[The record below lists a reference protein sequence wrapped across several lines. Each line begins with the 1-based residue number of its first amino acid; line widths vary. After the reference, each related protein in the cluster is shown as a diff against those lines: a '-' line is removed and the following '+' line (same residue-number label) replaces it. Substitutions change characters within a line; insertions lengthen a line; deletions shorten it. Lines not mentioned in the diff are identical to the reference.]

1 MGGISPRLVAPPV
14 SCVEEL
20 LAKAGREVQPELQSR
35 LRGFFGGMI
44 RAYLPQTWV
53 FVTEDGTASLYV
65 DRAGAVTVT
74 AGALPSPDVTVDIG
88 HDRLKAALQT
98 RHKDA
103 VPPGSVTVTPHTPKG
118 GTAFAYLR
126 DRLGL

>member
-1 MGGISPRLVAPPV
+1 VEPPV

-20 LAKAGREVQPELQSR
+20 LGKVGRDVEPEIQSR
-35 LRGFFGGMI
+35 LGGFFGGMV

-53 FVTEDGTASLYV
+53 FVTEDGTASLSV

-74 AGALPSPDVTVDIG
+74 SGALPSPDVTVEIG
-88 HDRLKAALQT
+88 HDRLKAALRT
-98 RHKDA
+98 RRRDA
-103 VPPGSVTVTPHTPKG
+103 VPQGLLTVTPHTSKG
-118 GTAFAYLR
+118 RTAFGYLR